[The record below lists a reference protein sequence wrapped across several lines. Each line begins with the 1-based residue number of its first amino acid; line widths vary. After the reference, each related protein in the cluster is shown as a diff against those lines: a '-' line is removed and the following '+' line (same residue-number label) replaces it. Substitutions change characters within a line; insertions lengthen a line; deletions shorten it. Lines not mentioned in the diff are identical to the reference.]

1 MPLFRALI
9 IFMLT
14 ANAAHAANNPA
25 EACLQALNENDAAT
39 ALAQAEQGLAQQP
52 MQRDLLLCQ
61 GRAALSM
68 GKANEAL
75 NSFSK
80 AEPGA
85 VTANDRL
92 LVHLFKGN
100 AYKALGQYAEAQASY
115 QAALLLAQQEKN
127 QKFQV
132 IASLLSGE
140 ALVQQ
145 SLLSEAQGYYESAL
159 KLAGNN
165 NERADANEHLAQLKA
180 KQGLYDDAIAYQVK
194 ALVMQASDGDFDSY
208 ANAGFEL
215 GYLYI
220 GAKDFNNAE
229 KNLNKIIEKAK
240 SAGDGYWVAKGYY
253 YLGLNFIAAKQAN
266 KAKEALAQALEI
278 AEAIGAEKLSA
289 EINLQLEKLSQH

>member
-9 IFMLT
+9 IIMLT
-14 ANAAHAANNPA
+14 GNAAHAANNPA

-39 ALAQAEQGLAQQP
+39 ALAQAEQGLAKQP

-61 GRAALSM
+61 GRAALSI

-159 KLAGNN
+159 KVAGNN
-165 NERADANEHLAQLKA
+165 NERADVNEHLAQLKA

-194 ALVMQASDGDFDSY
+194 AVVMQASDGDFDRY
-208 ANAGFEL
+208 ANAGLEL

-240 SAGDGYWVAKGYY
+240 SAGDGYWVTKGYY

-278 AEAIGAEKLSA
+278 AEAIGAEKLGA